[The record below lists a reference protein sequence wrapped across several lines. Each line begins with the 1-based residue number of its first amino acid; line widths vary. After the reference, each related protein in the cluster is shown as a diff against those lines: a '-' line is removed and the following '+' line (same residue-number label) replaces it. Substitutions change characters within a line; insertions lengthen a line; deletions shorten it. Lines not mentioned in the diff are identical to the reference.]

1 MSHIQMIDDGN
12 SLFISSNNVN
22 NTETINAYQKAKP
35 FPHIVLDDFFPNT
48 VIKKITHEFPEANSY
63 ANYNNDRERYKK
75 AYNPD
80 DLKSSYLRSLFY
92 SFNAKPFLTYLE
104 NLTGIPG
111 LIPDPDF
118 NGAGFHEIGTGGH
131 LGIHADF
138 NIHNRLKLKRRINV
152 LIYLN
157 ESWQEEYGGHLELW
171 EKDMSK
177 KALSI
182 APLMNRCVIFNTES
196 DTFHG
201 HPDPLKTPKGITRKS
216 IALYYYTASDAIL
229 DEYRAHSTLFETRE
243 NSSDKRDTKR
253 IVKGS
258 IKDLCPPMI
267 YRKYQEFKSS
277 HK

>member
-1 MSHIQMIDDGN
+1 MC
-12 SLFISSNNVN
+12 
-22 NTETINAYQKAKP
+22 
-35 FPHIVLDDFFPNT
+35 FFL
-48 VIKKITHEFPEANSY
+48 ANSY
-63 ANYNNDRERYKK
+63 ANYNTDRAKSKK

-80 DLKSSYLRSLFY
+80 DLKSSYIRSLFY
-92 SFNAKPFLTYLE
+92 SFNAKPFLAYLE

-118 NGAGFHEIGTGGH
+118 NGAGFHEIGTGGY

-138 NIHNRLKLKRRINV
+138 NIHNRLNLKRRVNV

-182 APLMNRCVIFNTES
+182 APLMNRCVIFNTDS
-196 DTFHG
+196 DSFHG
-201 HPDPLKTPKGITRKS
+201 HPDPLKMPEDSTRKS

-229 DEYRAHSTLFETRE
+229 DEYRAHSTLFKTRK
-243 NSSDKRDTKR
+243 NSSDKRDTMR
-253 IVKGS
+253 IVKDA
-258 IKDLCPPMI
+258 IKDLCPPII
-267 YRKYQEFKSS
+267 YRKYRGFKSS